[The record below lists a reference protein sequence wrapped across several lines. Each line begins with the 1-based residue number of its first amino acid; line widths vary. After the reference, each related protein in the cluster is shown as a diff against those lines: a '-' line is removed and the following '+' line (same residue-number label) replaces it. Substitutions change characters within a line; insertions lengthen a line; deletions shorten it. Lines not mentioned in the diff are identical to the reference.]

1 MEIDYYKP
9 CPEYD
14 RCCELIDRY
23 WEAGEYEACFKGHL
37 ELAEQGYPLA
47 ECQVGWFYL
56 KGQGVPQDDAN
67 AFYWTRSITLERS
80 MKRGSAPRAMQS
92 RQNTGILPPPGRDRM
107 KRLKNAASKES
118 DGHKLPHRPAGIA
131 SYVAFFLI

>member
-1 MEIDYYKP
+1 MEINYYKP

-47 ECQVGWFYL
+47 ECQVG
-56 KGQGVPQDDAN
+56 
-67 AFYWTRSITLERS
+67 
-80 MKRGSAPRAMQS
+80 
-92 RQNTGILPPPGRDRM
+92 
-107 KRLKNAASKES
+107 
-118 DGHKLPHRPAGIA
+118 
-131 SYVAFFLI
+131 

>member
-14 RCCELIDRY
+14 RCGELIDRY
-23 WEAGEYEACFKGHL
+23 WKAGEYEACFKGHL

-67 AFYWTRSITLERS
+67 AFYWT
-80 MKRGSAPRAMQS
+80 KR
-92 RQNTGILPPPGRDRM
+92 
-107 KRLKNAASKES
+107 AAEHG
-118 DGHKLPHRPAGIA
+118 DWDAQYNLGTFYEAGIGTA
-131 SYVAFFLI
+131 RDAEQAKRWYIAAARQGQDEALEKCRAEGLSWE